1 MKNQRKTEPADHTFV
16 LFSSSFPRGRRRAE
30 LDGWAQ
36 TANGSEHMLQQ
47 QKSRDFFSI
56 LR

>member
-16 LFSSSFPRGRRRAE
+16 LFSSSFPRGKRRTE
-30 LDGWAQ
+30 PDGWAQ
-36 TANGSEHMLQQ
+36 TASGSGRTNK
-47 QKSRDFFSI
+47 KSRDFFSI